1 MKSKYQKIKGTFD
14 ILPPDT
20 RLWREVED
28 ILHNISQQFSYEEI
42 RTPALESIHL
52 FKQNVGYETDVSKE
66 MFEWIQVLVACSKA
80 HTEGMPVSPFSKSL

>member
-14 ILPPDT
+14 ILPTDT
-20 RLWREVED
+20 RLWKEMEN

-42 RTPALESIHL
+42 RTPSIESIDL

-66 MFEWIQVLVACSKA
+66 MFTWEDLSNQQIA
-80 HTEGMPVSPFSKSL
+80 